1 MCSPVCELRALS
13 LLRPHRTGGQWRRS
27 PGRNPPAQLP
37 CTCCP
42 SCYFVLAEMGKFK
55 GFPHQAMRIMEKV
68 EIDYTGFTSEGELY
82 GEEYF
87 LMATT

>member
-1 MCSPVCELRALS
+1 
-13 LLRPHRTGGQWRRS
+13 
-27 PGRNPPAQLP
+27 
-37 CTCCP
+37 
-42 SCYFVLAEMGKFK
+42 MGKFK